1 MEWREMKKKKKTSD
15 SSSEWVSFKS
25 NVIEDSLTVKINNR
39 EHFDISN
46 HYRMDVLGY
55 NVHRIQI

>member
-1 MEWREMKKKKKTSD
+1 MEWREMKKKTSD

-46 HYRMDVLGY
+46 HNRMGVLGY

>member
-1 MEWREMKKKKKTSD
+1 MEWREMKKKKTSD

-25 NVIEDSLTVKINNR
+25 NVIEDSLTVKINKR

-46 HYRMDVLGY
+46 RNRMGVLGY